1 MKNYLFFALLT
12 VFTSIS
18 TNSLSQNQWKS
29 LFGPNLE
36 NADYDPTI
44 WCQQDGVLSAV
55 KDECIWTKI
64 EYENFE
70 LDLEFKT
77 DVETNSG
84 IVVYCTDTKNW
95 IPNSVEIQ
103 IADDYCEK
111 WGTYDAFGRCGAI
124 FGHLAPKRD
133 RVVHRPGIWNRMR
146 LSCIGKNIIVELNGE
161 IVAEMDMNKWTSG
174 SVNPDGTK
182 IPEWLPKPFSTLPT
196 KGKIGLQGKHGNALI
211 WFRNIEIR
219 TL

>member
-1 MKNYLFFALLT
+1 MKKVLFLLLA
-12 VFTSIS
+12 SI
-18 TNSLSQNQWKS
+18 LSVWGYEAEAQGKWKP
-29 LFGPNLE
+29 LFGTNLE
-36 NADYDPTI
+36 DAEYNPKI
-44 WCQQDGVLSAV
+44 WCQQDGVLSAIQ
-55 KDECIWTKI
+55 DECIWTKA

-84 IVVYCTDTKNW
+84 VVVYCTDTKDW

-133 RVVHRPGIWNRMR
+133 RIVNRPGVWNRMR
-146 LSCIGKNIIVELNGE
+146 IVCMGKNITVELNGE
-161 IVAEMDMNKWTSG
+161 LVTEMNMNLWTSG
-174 SVNPDGTK
+174 TVNPDGSK
-182 IPEWLPKPFSTLPT
+182 IPSWLPKPFCQLPT
-196 KGKIGLQGKHGNALI
+196 KGKIGLQGKHGQSLI
-211 WFRNIEIR
+211 WFRNVEIR